1 MVRFGLENRL
11 IHTLRLGNFSFLFQ
25 FRRLDSLLV
34 CGRRQKLGQKL
45 AYHSSR
51 QSPGKLRRARAVSK
65 EFHRR
70 YPLDAKCRGNGRIV
84 IDVDLG
90 EEKLAEMFFCK
101 FFKNRTQ
108 DTARTAPG

>member
-34 CGRRQKLGQKL
+34 SGRRQKREKKL
-45 AYHSSR
+45 AYQR
-51 QSPGKLRRARAVSK
+51 FGQSTGNLRRDRAVSK

-108 DTARTAPG
+108 DT